1 MRRDPGV
8 LRRGF
13 DVRRDE
19 ACDDAGD
26 VVSRDAD
33 VFELP
38 VVETMERRCRL
49 AAMPT
54 LHCAGDEIRYCR
66 AKTRAT
72 GRCWMGS

>member
-8 LRRGF
+8 LRRGL
-13 DVRRDE
+13 DVRGNE

-33 VFELP
+33 VFQLP
-38 VVETMERRCRL
+38 VVEAMERRCRL

-54 LHCAGDEIRYCR
+54 LRRAGDEIRYCR

-72 GRCWMGS
+72 G

>member
-8 LRRGF
+8 LRRGL

-19 ACDDAGD
+19 TCDDAGD
-26 VVSRDAD
+26 VVSRDPD
-33 VFELP
+33 VFQLP
-38 VVETMERRCRL
+38 VVEAMERRGRL

-54 LHCAGDEIRYCR
+54 LRRAGDEIRYCR

-72 GRCWMGS
+72 G